1 MTGGRPLPCPIC
13 RKPASVEFTPFCS
26 QRCADA
32 DLGRWFN
39 ERYAIPV
46 EDDEDDTQ
54 PEDRRPLSDED

>member
-1 MTGGRPLPCPIC
+1 MTGGRATPCPIC
-13 RKPASVEFTPFCS
+13 RRPPVPEFSPFCS

-46 EDDEDDTQ
+46 EDDEEEAP
-54 PEDRRPLSDED
+54 PEARRPVSDDD